1 MLAGASHRAF
11 AHNDWQSLDILLSQV
26 RHCYRRVLIAIEGVY
41 SMDGDFPEL
50 PRFLELRKK
59 HKTLLLVDEAHSLG
73 TIGPTGRGLGE
84 HWGVAR
90 SDVDLW
96 MGTLS
101 KSLASCGGYIAGS
114 TELVEY
120 LKYTAPGFVYS
131 VGLSPPSA
139 AAALAALTILQREPW
154 RVARLREL
162 ATLFLMLARERGLD
176 TGSAA
181 GTPVVPVVVGSSVKA
196 LRLSRALFDRGI
208 NVHPILPPAVP
219 DRSARLRFFITTNHS
234 EAQIRATVSAVAD
247 ELANLQ
253 RNRNDPPIYDEPR

>member
-1 MLAGASHRAF
+1 MGA
-11 AHNDWQSLDILLSQV
+11 
-26 RHCYRRVLIAIEGVY
+26 
-41 SMDGDFPEL
+41 
-50 PRFLELRKK
+50 
-59 HKTLLLVDEAHSLG
+59 
-73 TIGPTGRGLGE
+73 TGRGLGE

-131 VGLSPPSA
+131 VGISPPIA
-139 AAALAALTILQREPW
+139 AAALAALTVLQREPQ

-162 ATLFLMLARERGLD
+162 AALFLKLARERGLD
-176 TGSAA
+176 TGSSA
-181 GTPVVPVVVGSSVKA
+181 GTPVVPVIVGNSVKT

-208 NVHPILPPAVP
+208 NVQPILPPAVP

-247 ELANLQ
+247 ELAKLQ
-253 RNRNDPPIYDEPR
+253 RNGNEPPIHDEPR